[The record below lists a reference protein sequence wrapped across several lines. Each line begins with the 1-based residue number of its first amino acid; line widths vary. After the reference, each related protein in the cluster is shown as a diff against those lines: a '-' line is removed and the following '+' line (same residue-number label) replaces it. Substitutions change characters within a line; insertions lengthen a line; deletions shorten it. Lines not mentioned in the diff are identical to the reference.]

1 MLSLIEIQTNGL
13 LSLLTDEVENKYGDE
28 LLKTKTYLK
37 RQKEKNITLYDAHMS
52 WKLFDNLQTIKLIAI
67 LMISFKHQTF
77 IESST

>member
-37 RQKEKNITLYDAHMS
+37 RQREKKSLPIRYTHELENV
-52 WKLFDNLQTIKLIAI
+52 
-67 LMISFKHQTF
+67 
-77 IESST
+77 